1 MRRFQKRF
9 SITHQ
14 FTLLSLLSLALT
26 FAVLGLAIKRTYD
39 LAFEAKQDESR
50 HMTEAAASV
59 VRSFVEKARSGA
71 LSDGEARKQAI
82 EALESM
88 HAGDAS
94 YVFVYTFDGFALV
107 LPRPKEVRTNRLN
120 VRDSSGKLYVQEF
133 VEIGKSGQPGFSNY
147 FAVKP
152 GETRPLPKV
161 SYLIGIKE
169 WQWIIGSGVYVD
181 DVKAMLIDSTLHLGS
196 IFLPLLVAFL
206 TTAFFIRRTI
216 AELLSSNDK
225 QRRTLDEE
233 RRQKAEMDHRVMEA
247 NRVVVDSLGSALSRL
262 SQGDLTTHVAEPYA
276 AEHEAI
282 RANFNRAIKQ
292 LHDTIDVIASNTLS
306 VRAGSA
312 EIAAASGDLA
322 LRTERQA
329 IALEETSVTIA
340 QIAATVEGTAQAAD
354 LAHQIVANAME
365 DAAQGNQVMEGA
377 VSTMGHIEKSA
388 GQISQVVGVIDNITA
403 QTNLLALNATI
414 EAARAGEAGRGFAVV
429 ANEVRSLSQ
438 RSAKAAKDIRALI
451 DSSAS
456 QVGMGVTQVA
466 ESGKS
471 LDRMRSRIVEINEL
485 VTRIAASARDQ
496 AKSLAGINA
505 AVEDMDKVTHE
516 NAAMA
521 EQSQAASNSLA
532 ADMDMLAGLV
542 DRFEIDA
549 SREAPKLRKHIEPE
563 RKLA

>member
-1 MRRFQKRF
+1 MRQFQKRF

-26 FAVLGLAIKRTYD
+26 FAVLGLGIKRGYD
-39 LAFEAKQDESR
+39 LAFEAKQDEAR
-50 HMTEAAASV
+50 HMSEAAASI
-59 VRSFVEKARSGA
+59 VRGFVEKERSGA
-71 LSDGEARKQAI
+71 LSGGEARKQAA

-88 HAGDAS
+88 RAGDAS
-94 YVFVYTFDGFALV
+94 YAFVYSFDGFALV

-120 VRDSSGKLYVQEF
+120 VRDSSGKLNVQEF
-133 VEIGKSGQPGFSNY
+133 VEIAKSGQPGFSNY
-147 FAVKP
+147 YAVKP

-169 WQWIIGSGVYVD
+169 WQWVVGSGVYVD
-181 DVKAMLIDSTLHLGS
+181 DIKGMLAGNALHLGAF
-196 IFLPLLVAFL
+196 FLPLLAAFL
-206 TTAFFIRRTI
+206 TSAFFIRRTI
-216 AELLSSNDK
+216 AGLLSSNDK
-225 QRRTLDEE
+225 QRQTLDEE
-233 RRQKAEMDHRVMEA
+233 RRQKAEMDHRVLEA

-262 SQGDLTTHVAEPYA
+262 SQGDLTTSVAEPYA

-282 RANFNRAIKQ
+282 RANFNNAIRQ
-292 LHDTIDVIASNTLS
+292 LHDTMDVIAGNTLS

-322 LRTERQA
+322 SRTERQA
-329 IALEETSVTIA
+329 IALEETSAAIA

-354 LAHQIVANAME
+354 LAHQIVAHAMT
-365 DAAQGNQVMEGA
+365 DAAQGSQVMDGA
-377 VSTMGHIEKSA
+377 ASAMGQIEKSA
-388 GQISQVVGVIDNITA
+388 GQISQGFGVIDNITA

-451 DSSAS
+451 DASAS
-456 QVGMGVTQVA
+456 QVGVGVPQVA
-466 ESGKS
+466 ESGKA
-471 LDRMRSRIVEINEL
+471 LDRMRSRIVEINDL
-485 VTRIAASARDQ
+485 VTKIVASARDQ

-505 AVEDMDKVTHE
+505 AVVDIDKVTHE

-542 DRFEIDA
+542 DRFEIA
-549 SREAPKLRKHIEPE
+549 ARPGARKLREPIEPE
-563 RKLA
+563 RRWG